1 MSYIAR
7 TNDWDEFPNGRWG
20 VSRSPAFGDITDYP
34 SMSKYVSSTEKH
46 IKMWGQ
52 LESESDIG
60 KLIIKFITGEIKRLP
75 WSETSVAQE
84 TGHISDFVKLMNEN
98 NFFTTNS
105 QPKVNGVKSSDNVFG
120 WGPQGGYVYQK
131 AYIEFLVPERV
142 LLSLIKHLNKYPS
155 ISY

>member
-34 SMSKYVSSTEKH
+34 SMSKYYSSNAPDKH
-46 IKMWGQ
+46 LKIW
-52 LESESDIG
+52 G
-60 KLIIKFITGEIKRLP
+60 KLDNELDVGRLILKFIKGEVKRLP

-84 TGHISDFVKLMNEN
+84 TGQISEFVQLMNMN

-105 QPKVNGVKSSDNVFG
+105 QPKVNGAKSSD
-120 WGPQGGYVYQK
+120 
-131 AYIEFLVPERV
+131 
-142 LLSLIKHLNKYPS
+142 
-155 ISY
+155 